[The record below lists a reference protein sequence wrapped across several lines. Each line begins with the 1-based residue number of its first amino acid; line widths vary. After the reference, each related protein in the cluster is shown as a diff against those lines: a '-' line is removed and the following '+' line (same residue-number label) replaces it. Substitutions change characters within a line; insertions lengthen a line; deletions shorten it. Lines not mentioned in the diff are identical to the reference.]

1 LVGEAGCD
9 YILGG
14 KGKDKID
21 ATDNDD
27 CTNPL
32 DSVSGEFVRAGPSN
46 DQIFADDDKPDIIDC
61 GGVAM
66 TQRMWINPPSAPAA
80 STKFPRTARISL
92 NV

>member
-1 LVGEAGCD
+1 MVGEAGCD

-61 GGVAM
+61 GGGS
-66 TQRMWINPPSAPAA
+66 ND
-80 STKFPRTARISL
+80 TADVDQPTFGPGGIDEISSNCENL
-92 NV
+92 T